1 MTRAPVDRK
10 AERQSVLKMAKV
22 MTGTSLYDCIIID
35 FSTKGARIRFGSA
48 TALPDAVSLQ
58 LPDGTSYDA
67 IRRWTRGDE
76 VGLEFLADTSLGREA
91 REQAWLIREQL
102 IHQPFRP
109 LESLKRADYFDDEP
123 IRVAAVAV
131 FAALVELET
140 VLKRRG
146 LPPSTQSTA
155 TTTASIGPLTG
166 TGPLQS
172 MAAGSANIAGMT
184 QRLQPS
190 TDP

>member
-1 MTRAPVDRK
+1 MTRATFDRK

-48 TALPDAVSLQ
+48 TALPDAVSLK

-102 IHQPFRP
+102 IHQPFPP
-109 LESLKRADYFDDEP
+109 LESLKRVDYFDDEP

-131 FAALVELET
+131 FVALVELET

-172 MAAGSANIAGMT
+172 MAA
-184 QRLQPS
+184 
-190 TDP
+190 